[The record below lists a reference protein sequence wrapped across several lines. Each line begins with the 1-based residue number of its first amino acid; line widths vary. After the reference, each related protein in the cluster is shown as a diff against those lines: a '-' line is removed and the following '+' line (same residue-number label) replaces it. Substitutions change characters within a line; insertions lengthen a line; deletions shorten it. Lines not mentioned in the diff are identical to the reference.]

1 MVHPAQDHRLPGDK
15 GQNVK
20 KEIPHLLPAL
30 AAILILIGFLAGG
43 SLFARYIELRYVNTL
58 APARLTQ
65 TDAGSALQEAAF
77 LRPDL
82 LPVYGS
88 SEMYEEDD
96 ENSAYRF
103 FQTYPTGFTVFEV
116 AASGLSSLEIAQNL
130 AALGPEI
137 KGKKVVISFT
147 PSMFFDTTAVSDK
160 YYAGDFSRLHANEMV
175 FSPYISFDL
184 KQRIASRMLDY
195 PDTFAD
201 DPLLGFSLQ
210 NLASSSPF
218 NLLLYYLSV
227 PVGQLQAQVIR
238 LQDHGKVLKWIYS
251 HPQDLQP
258 IPPKTYSIDWSAEM
272 ARAQKLQAK
281 LTSNNHYGIENNIW
295 SKRPF
300 LKMGNNINPFSSD
313 EKFIQELSNSKE
325 WEDFELLLSVLQETG
340 AQPLILA
347 RPLNGVMWTALGVSL
362 PSRQVFYV
370 RLQATVQP
378 YGFPL
383 VNFYDQD
390 TNRLFSVD
398 IYSHTS
404 RLGWVYVDQALDAF
418 YHGKIR

>member
-1 MVHPAQDHRLPGDK
+1 VRKAL
-15 GQNVK
+15 
-20 KEIPHLLPAL
+20 PHLLPAL
-30 AAILILIGFLAGG
+30 AAILILFGLLAGG

-58 APARLTQ
+58 APDRLKQ
-65 TDAGSALQEAAF
+65 TDVGSALQEAAF

-88 SEMYEEDD
+88 SEMFEEDD

-116 AASGLSSLEIAQNL
+116 AASGMTSLEIAQNL

-147 PSMFFDTTAVSDK
+147 PSMFTSTTVSEK
-160 YYAGDFSRLHANEMV
+160 EYSGDFSRLHANELV

-184 KQRIASRMLDY
+184 KQHIASRMLDY

-201 DPLLGFSLQ
+201 DPILGFALQ

-227 PVGQLQAQVIR
+227 PVGRLQVQVIR
-238 LQDHGKVLKWIYS
+238 LQDHWDVLNWIYS
-251 HPQDLQP
+251 NPQALLP
-258 IPPKTYSIDWSAEM
+258 IPRKTYSIDWKAEM
-272 ARAQKLQAK
+272 ARAHKLQTK
-281 LTSNNHYGIENNIW
+281 LTSNNPFGIENNEW
-295 SKRPF
+295 NRRPY
-300 LKMGNNINPFSSD
+300 LKLGKNINPFSSD
-313 EKFIQELSNSKE
+313 KNFLEELSNSKE
-325 WEDFELLLSVLQETG
+325 WEDFDILLSVLKEIG
-340 AQPLILA
+340 AQPLFLS
-347 RPLNGVMWTALGVSL
+347 RPLNGEMWNALGVSL
-362 PSRQVFYV
+362 PARQVFYV

-383 VNFYDQD
+383 VDFYDQD

-398 IYSHTS
+398 LFSHTS

-418 YHGKIR
+418 YHATIH

>member
-1 MVHPAQDHRLPGDK
+1 VRKAL
-15 GQNVK
+15 
-20 KEIPHLLPAL
+20 PHLLPAL
-30 AAILILIGFLAGG
+30 AAILILFGLLAGG

-58 APARLTQ
+58 APDRLKQ
-65 TDAGSALQEAAF
+65 TDVGSALQEAAF

-88 SEMYEEDD
+88 SEMFEEDD

-116 AASGLSSLEIAQNL
+116 AASGMTSLEIAQNL

-147 PSMFFDTTAVSDK
+147 PSMFTSTTVSEK
-160 YYAGDFSRLHANEMV
+160 EYSGDFSRLHANELV

-184 KQRIASRMLDY
+184 KQHIASRMLDY

-201 DPLLGFSLQ
+201 DPILGFALQ

-227 PVGQLQAQVIR
+227 PVGRLQVHVIR
-238 LQDHGKVLKWIYS
+238 LQDQWDVLNWIYS
-251 HPQDLQP
+251 NPQALLP
-258 IPPKTYSIDWSAEM
+258 IPRKTYSIDWKAEM
-272 ARAQKLQAK
+272 ARAQKMQAK
-281 LTSNNHYGIENNIW
+281 LTSNNPFGIENNEW
-295 SKRPF
+295 NRRPY
-300 LKMGNNINPFSSD
+300 LKLGKNINPFSSD
-313 EKFIQELSNSKE
+313 KNFLEELSNSKE
-325 WEDFELLLSVLQETG
+325 WEDFDILLSVLKEAG
-340 AQPLILA
+340 AQPLILS
-347 RPLNGVMWTALGVSL
+347 RPLNGVMWNALGVSL
-362 PSRQVFYV
+362 PARQVFYV

-383 VNFYDQD
+383 VDFYDQD

-398 IYSHTS
+398 LFSHTS

-418 YHGKIR
+418 YHATIH